1 MAVGAVLSGCAGTA
15 PETAALTTE
24 QAQNFT
30 VQRTEIDVSAIPEGS
45 DGRKVSNSAIKA
57 ALEADAKYVTWRAGK
72 TQAIVSIKVTSVNIL
87 SAGQSFLVGGESMM
101 RGTVALLDA
110 RSGKEIVAPIDITS
124 GGGGYKPGGLIG
136 VMSMEDPET
145 ELKQLAQQFMTR
157 ARLALT
163 GPSATAQK

>member
-1 MAVGAVLSGCAGTA
+1 MRIANL
-15 PETAALTTE
+15 LDKN
-24 QAQNFT
+24 Q
-30 VQRTEIDVSAIPEGS
+30 I
-45 DGRKVSNSAIKA
+45 
-57 ALEADAKYVTWRAGK
+57 
-72 TQAIVSIKVTSVNIL
+72 IL
-87 SAGQSFLVGGESMM
+87 MLL
-101 RGTVALLDA
+101 TVALLDA